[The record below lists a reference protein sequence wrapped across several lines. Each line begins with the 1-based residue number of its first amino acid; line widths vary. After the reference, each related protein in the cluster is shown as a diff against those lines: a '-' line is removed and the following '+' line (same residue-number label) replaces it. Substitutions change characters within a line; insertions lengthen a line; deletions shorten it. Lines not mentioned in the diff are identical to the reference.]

1 MSCRPHLI
9 RVTASCPA
17 PRWCGQRFHFQAN
30 ARVGLARRY
39 CIPAKAAGLRKV
51 SLYRGNP
58 GNTRLAS
65 LPLRCYGGRLSTCVE
80 LKISDKKGFYCH
92 TVAVVYRSLTICHH
106 FRILYSVLQ
115 GMRNAAPRVSVF
127 IVSSKEL
134 SYSRWP
140 RLADTSMNS
149 FRQSMNG

>member
-1 MSCRPHLI
+1 MQEAENSCGKVLRLSASTHETVNGPP
-9 RVTASCPA
+9 VT
-17 PRWCGQRFHFQAN
+17 Q
-30 ARVGLARRY
+30 
-39 CIPAKAAGLRKV
+39 
-51 SLYRGNP
+51 YR

-65 LPLRCYGGRLSTCVE
+65 LPLPLRCYGGRLRACVA

-149 FRQSMNG
+149 FRQSLNGWRLAKRTAV